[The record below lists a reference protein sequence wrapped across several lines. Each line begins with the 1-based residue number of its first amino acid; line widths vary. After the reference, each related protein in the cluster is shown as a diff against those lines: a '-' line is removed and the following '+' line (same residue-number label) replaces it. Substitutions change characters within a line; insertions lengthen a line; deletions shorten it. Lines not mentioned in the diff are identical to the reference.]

1 MAKEIENYNLTE
13 AVNQFRMVA
22 GPDEFYDI
30 LSTMKPGQFMTFGY
44 VTAAKLDYPKKK
56 ILNPATKRMN
66 TVDDME
72 TFSKKMG
79 ATDMVEGVIKLKIY
93 NMQWQ
98 DINKFRQRYREY
110 KNTRDALNDKYG
122 FGRNT
127 VRNQTQLNKF
137 GSGVKQYAGNNA
149 DLSLHTYT
157 DVNMFNVRPIST
169 NYYMVYSNG
178 KLQPVD
184 KSQLPIPAKKEVL
197 TLIQKLKSAGATD
210 DEIAPLQN
218 FDYRRFEHSQMLFI
232 SATANGIPTLFVNTH
247 LSDKINGIVNVQ
259 PQTLI
264 DIVKDRYSKVM
275 TVKENANLIDVSES
289 DIKNMV
295 MECVC
300 RIISEEPKCDYKI
313 GKYEVVKWLG

>member
-1 MAKEIENYNLTE
+1 MMANMKQNDVLME
-13 AVNQFRMVA
+13 AASQFRMVA

-56 ILNPATKRMN
+56 VLNPATKRMN

-72 TFSKKMG
+72 AFSKKMG

-98 DINKFRQRYREY
+98 DLNKFRQRYREF

-137 GSGVKQYAGNNA
+137 GSGVKQYAGNNI
-149 DLSLHTYT
+149 DLKLHTYT

-169 NYYMVYSNG
+169 NYYMVLSNG
-178 KLQPVD
+178 ILQPVD
-184 KSQLPIPAKKEVL
+184 KSQLPITAKKEVL

-210 DEIAPLQN
+210 DEVAPLQN

-232 SATANGIPTLFVNTH
+232 SATANGIPTLFINTH
-247 LSDKINGIVNVQ
+247 LSEKINGIINVK
-259 PQTLI
+259 PQALI
-264 DIVKDRYSKVM
+264 NIVKDRYSKVM
-275 TVKENANLIDVSES
+275 TVNENTNLINVSES

-300 RIISEEPKCDYKI
+300 QIIAERLLKSKK
-313 GKYEVVKWLG
+313 